1 MNNKYKKCL
10 EVEKKTQRIKS
21 NIKQI
26 VRKILCLQ
34 LEMRMAKLVVHKILI
49 PPIISLLS
57 GSPAQI
63 TVSPDRLN
71 LLVPPAILGSTLV
84 LMQRWSC
91 LVSTVCHLWALPKFK
106 VQDVR
111 LTRDFPDSWLRCS
124 SGLFTSGLTVLML
137 LGWIILIL
145 LNGALFLLISF
156 SCLSRISFSLSL
168 RVWWGAVSSK
178 LFSLLLPCNLSHHVN
193 WYCPFVGFSYS
204 TISH

>member
-1 MNNKYKKCL
+1 MSGSW
-10 EVEKKTQRIKS
+10 KKTQRIKS

-71 LLVPPAILGSTLV
+71 LLIPPAILGSTLV

-91 LVSTVCHLWALPKFK
+91 LVSTICHLWASPKFK

-111 LTRDFPDSWLRCS
+111 LTRDFPDSWLRPFHLWLDCPHAFGVNHS
-124 SGLFTSGLTVLML
+124 DFTKRGLIF
-137 LGWIILIL
+137 
-145 LNGALFLLISF
+145 AYFLFLF
-156 SCLSRISFSLSL
+156 
-168 RVWWGAVSSK
+168 VQN
-178 LFSLLLPCNLSHHVN
+178 LLLP
-193 WYCPFVGFSYS
+193 FSES
-204 TISH
+204 LMRCCLIEIVFSFASL

>member
-1 MNNKYKKCL
+1 MSGSW
-10 EVEKKTQRIKS
+10 KKTQRIKS

-63 TVSPDRLN
+63 TVSPNRLN
-71 LLVPPAILGSTLV
+71 LLIPPAILGSTLV
-84 LMQRWSC
+84 LKQRWSC
-91 LVSTVCHLWALPKFK
+91 LVSTVCHLWASPKFK

-124 SGLFTSGLTVLML
+124 SGLFTSGLSVLML

-156 SCLSRISFSLSL
+156 SCLPESPSPFLWEFHEVLSH
-168 RVWWGAVSSK
+168 RNCF
-178 LFSLLLPCNLSHHVN
+178 LFCFPVIYHTILIDIALLLAFPTKL
-193 WYCPFVGFSYS
+193 
-204 TISH
+204 

>member
-1 MNNKYKKCL
+1 M
-10 EVEKKTQRIKS
+10 KKTQRIKS

-71 LLVPPAILGSTLV
+71 LLIPPAILGSTLV

-91 LVSTVCHLWALPKFK
+91 LVSTVCHLWASPKFK
-106 VQDVR
+106 VQELW
-111 LTRDFPDSWLRCS
+111 LTRDFPDSWLSCC
-124 SGLFTSGLTVLML
+124 SGLFTSGLSVLML
-137 LGWIILIL
+137 LGWIVLTL
-145 LNGALFLLISF
+145 LNRALFLLISF
-156 SCLSRISFSLSL
+156 SCLSRISFPISL

-178 LFSLLLPCNLSHHVN
+178 LFSLLLPCNLSHCVN
-193 WYCPFVGFSYS
+193 WYCPFVGFPYE
-204 TISH
+204 TISRL